1 MIKQVSF
8 LIAFGIILL
17 NFFSCS
23 RPTEDR
29 GTSFET
35 ADLKKENS
43 ESKLL
48 SIHIV
53 DGNGYSET
61 IRSKERLKNYDK
73 SDFLDSS
80 SYQKIF
86 RLYEKDRNG
95 HSPSVVTSYYEN
107 GLIKQYLEGLDGRAC
122 GRFIEWHSNGK
133 RKLQVRVLSGTLDL
147 DEKSKMTW
155 MFDGPSFAYNL
166 QGNVIAHIPYSKGFI
181 EGTTQFF
188 YENGKLEREAL
199 FTRGK
204 RHGTECIWDSKG
216 MLLERTEFRDDERD
230 GPSIG
235 YYPGTSTV
243 AWVEEWN
250 RGLLQSAEYFDQN
263 SLVLATIQDGNGNRC
278 IFDEFGLSETHEY
291 KNGKQEG
298 EVLIFDADNTILR
311 RTCFKDGLKQGEE
324 LYYWNN
330 VKDASLPNPLP
341 KLSISWNKGVIQG
354 IVKTWYDNGIQES
367 QKEMNQ
373 NEKHGLLTAWYRD
386 GSLMM
391 IEEYEHG
398 KLKRGDY
405 HKKGEVV
412 AYSRIRDNKGFATL
426 FDSEGHF
433 LQKVQY
439 QDGIPSDNEV

>member
-1 MIKQVSF
+1 MIKRVSLIF
-8 LIAFGIILL
+8 LFVLVIFSVC
-17 NFFSCS
+17 SCS
-23 RPTEDR
+23 RPSENR
-29 GTSFET
+29 GESFDI
-35 ADLKKENS
+35 ALIKKENS
-43 ESKLL
+43 EAKLL

-61 IRSKERLKNYDK
+61 IRSKERLKNYQL

-86 RLYEKDRNG
+86 RLYEKDKNG
-95 HSPSVVTSYYEN
+95 HVPSCVTSYYEN

-133 RKLQVRVLSGTLDL
+133 KKLQVRVLSGTLDL

-166 QGNVIAHIPYSKGFI
+166 QGNVIAQIPYAKGFI
-181 EGTTQFF
+181 EGASKYF
-188 YENGKLEREAL
+188 YENGQLHRETA
-199 FTRGK
+199 FSQGK
-204 RHGTECIWDSKG
+204 RNGTECIWDSDG
-216 MLLERTEFRDDERD
+216 MLIEKTDFSDDVRS
-230 GPSIG
+230 GNSVG
-235 YYPGTSTV
+235 YFFKTSQL
-243 AWVEEWN
+243 AWQEEWN
-250 RGLLQSAEYFDQN
+250 KGDLQNGTYYDINSNVFSNVQN
-263 SLVLATIQDGNGNRC
+263 GCGTRC
-278 IFDEFGLSETHEY
+278 IYDEFGISETHDY

-298 EVLIFDADNTILR
+298 QILFFDADNRIWKKTH
-311 RTCFKDGLKQGEE
+311 CKDGLKVGEE
-324 LYYWNN
+324 VYYWN
-330 VKDASLPNPLP
+330 SLSLP

-354 IVKTWYDNGIQES
+354 LVKTWYENGVQES

-373 NEKHGLLTAWYRD
+373 NEKHGLLTAWYKD

-405 HKKGEVV
+405 HKKGEVI
-412 AYSRIRDNKGFATL
+412 ATSRIRDGKGFATL
-426 FDSEGHF
+426 FDPEGHF
-433 LQKVQY
+433 LRKIQY